1 MISLIHGPLI
11 YKPEQWIVV
20 FDPVAQNRVCRW
32 LSPGRFKH
40 VRAYGYV
47 PFLHV
52 WLFVDANLAG
62 LELYVAAGGEP
73 ARAMAAEWTRG
84 CTCVLMPRRPHANR
98 SLVTAASGWCVP
110 TVKRLI
116 GLRSSALRCDAL
128 LADCLRN
135 GGHMYGRPILT
146 ISPTDA
152 TAGANADPSA
162 GLCGAAGP
170 GTAAPAARPDD
181 AGAAARLHAPAA

>member
-1 MISLIHGPLI
+1 MITLIHGPLI

-62 LELYVAAGGEP
+62 LELYVAADGDP

-84 CTCVLMPRRPHANR
+84 CTRVLMPRREHANR
-98 SLVTAASGWCVP
+98 SLRVAASGWCVP
-110 TVKRLI
+110 TVARLI
-116 GLRSSALRCDAL
+116 GLRSSALRVDRL

-135 GGHMYGRPILT
+135 GGRMYGQPVLT
-146 ISPTDA
+146 FSPTDSD
-152 TAGANADPSA
+152 TGAD
-162 GLCGAAGP
+162 LCRTAGP
-170 GTAAPAARPDD
+170 GAAAPAADPGCTGAT
-181 AGAAARLHAPAA
+181 AGVYAPAA

>member
-1 MISLIHGPLI
+1 VISLIRGPLI
-11 YKPEQWIVV
+11 YKPEQWVVV

-62 LELYVAAGGEP
+62 LELYVAADGEP

-84 CTCVLMPRRPHANR
+84 CTRVLMPRLPHANR
-98 SLVTAASGWCVP
+98 SLFLAASGWCVP
-110 TVKRLI
+110 IIARLI
-116 GLRSSALRCDAL
+116 GLRSSALRPSAFF
-128 LADCLRN
+128 ADCLRN
-135 GGHMYGRPILT
+135 GGRMYGQPVLT
-146 ISPTDA
+146 SSPSDA
-152 TAGANADPSA
+152 AAGAD
-162 GLCGAAGP
+162 LCRAAGP
-170 GTAAPAARPDD
+170 GAAAPADD
-181 AGAAARLHAPAA
+181 PNGSGATADIRSAPA